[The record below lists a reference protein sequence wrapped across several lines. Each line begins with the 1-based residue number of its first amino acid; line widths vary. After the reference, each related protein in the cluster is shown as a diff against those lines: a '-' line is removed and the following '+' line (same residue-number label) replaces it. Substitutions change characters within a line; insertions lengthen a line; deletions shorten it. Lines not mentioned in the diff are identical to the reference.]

1 MMEGL
6 EGLEYSNRGPIS
18 QTAEGAI
25 QTTPDS
31 NRAQGPGA
39 APAPEH
45 SPPAQSPAVQQQPAV
60 VQQQPAAAPVVR
72 PEDPNL
78 VGELARRFGKEI
90 GEQPLTP
97 SEEKPVEPP
106 KEKTW
111 RDAEPPPTAT
121 KKVQETWNEF
131 KQKARTDIEAK
142 EKAIRELQAEL
153 DQVKGR
159 VTNSEALQ
167 QQLQQAQ
174 GIVERIAIE
183 RSPLFKLK
191 VLDQEDLLRARLGKT
206 VEGTGLTSQEADAV
220 LRGDLNTRERILDSR
235 QMSPFRRQQIVDIL
249 SHWDRVSEER
259 ERLTT
264 RGKETLTEFL
274 REQQVAQEA
283 QRAQYLR
290 ESEKLFD
297 DQMVL
302 ASQKIEVYHPIE
314 GNDAWN
320 KTVDELKTTARK
332 LYSGQVPRELLAQAA
347 ILAPA
352 AVALQNLLRS
362 AYTEINSLK
371 TQLQRYQGVQPQVR
385 DSGGDVTQPARALS
399 SPNGDFVK
407 TLVDRFRADTG
418 LQ

>member
-6 EGLEYSNRGPIS
+6 QGLEYSNRGPIS

-25 QTTPDS
+25 QTSPDS
-31 NRAQGPGA
+31 NRAQSPGTA
-39 APAPEH
+39 TAPEH
-45 SPPAQSPAVQQQPAV
+45 PAPVEPPAIQPATPV
-60 VQQQPAAAPVVR
+60 SAPAVR

-90 GEQPLTP
+90 GEQSEPPAETKPL
-97 SEEKPVEPP
+97 EPP

-111 RDAEPPPTAT
+111 REAEPPAAST
-121 KKVQETWNEF
+121 KGARAAWDEF
-131 KQKARTDIEAK
+131 KQKAKTDIEAK
-142 EKAIRELQAEL
+142 EKAIRELQSEL
-153 DQVKGR
+153 DQARGR

-167 QQLQQAQ
+167 QQLSQAQ
-174 GIVERIAIE
+174 SIVERIAIE

-206 VEGTGLTSQEADAV
+206 VEGTGLTSPEADAV

-249 SHWDRVSEER
+249 SQWDRVSEER
-259 ERLTT
+259 ERLTA

-314 GNDAWN
+314 GNDEWN
-320 KTVDELKTTARK
+320 KSVNDLKTTARK

-371 TQLQRYQGVQPQVR
+371 TQLNRYQGVQPQVR
-385 DSGGDVTQPARALS
+385 DSGGDVTQPSKALS
-399 SPNGDFVK
+399 SPNGDFVAS
-407 TLVDRFRADTG
+407 LVDRFRKETG

>member
-6 EGLEYSNRGPIS
+6 QGLEYSNRGPIS

-25 QTTPDS
+25 QTSPDS
-31 NRAQGPGA
+31 NRAQSPGTA
-39 APAPEH
+39 TAPEH
-45 SPPAQSPAVQQQPAV
+45 PAPAEPPAIQPASPV
-60 VQQQPAAAPVVR
+60 STPAVR

-90 GEQPLTP
+90 GEQSPETP
-97 SEEKPVEPP
+97 AEAKSVEPPP

-111 RDAEPPPTAT
+111 REAEPPPTAT

-131 KQKARTDIEAK
+131 KAKAKTDIESK
-142 EKAIRELQAEL
+142 EKAIRDLQTEL
-153 DQVKGR
+153 DQVRGR
-159 VTNSEALQ
+159 VTNSDALQ
-167 QQLQQAQ
+167 QQLSQAQ

-206 VEGTGLTSQEADAV
+206 VEGTGLTPPEADAV

-249 SHWDRVSEER
+249 SQWDRVTEER

-297 DQMVL
+297 DQMTL
-302 ASQKIEVYHPIE
+302 ASQKIEVYHAIE
-314 GNDAWN
+314 GNDEWN
-320 KTVDELKTTARK
+320 KTVNDLKTTARNP
-332 LYSGQVPRELLAQAA
+332 YSGQVPRELLAQAA

-371 TQLQRYQGVQPQVR
+371 TQLNRYQGVQPQVR
-385 DSGGDVTQPARALS
+385 DSGGDVTQPSKALS
-399 SPNGDFVK
+399 SAEKNGDFVRS
-407 TLVDRFRADTG
+407 LVEKFQRETG

>member
-6 EGLEYSNRGPIS
+6 EGLEYTNRGTIS

-25 QTTPDS
+25 QTSPDS
-31 NRAQGPGA
+31 NRAQTPGA
-39 APAPEH
+39 PIAPSSA
-45 SPPAQSPAVQQQPAV
+45 PPAEPPAVQQQPLPT
-60 VQQQPAAAPVVR
+60 PAVR
-72 PEDPNL
+72 PEDTNL
-78 VGELARRFGKEI
+78 VGELAQRFGRAI
-90 GEQPLTP
+90 GEQAGPESQQPPTTP
-97 SEEKPVEPP
+97 VAEKPV
-106 KEKTW
+106 EKTW
-111 RDAEPPPTAT
+111 RDAEPPAAST
-121 KKVQETWNEF
+121 KGARAAWDEF
-131 KQKARTDIEAK
+131 KTKAKSDIEAK
-142 EKAIRELQAEL
+142 EKAIRELQTEL

-206 VEGTGLTSQEADAV
+206 IEGTGLTPAEADAV
-220 LRGDLNTRERILDSR
+220 LRGDLNTRERVLDSR

-249 SHWDRVSEER
+249 SQWDRVSEER

-274 REQQVAQEA
+274 REQQVAQES
-283 QRAQYLR
+283 QRAQYMR
-290 ESEKLFD
+290 DAEKIFD
-297 DQMVL
+297 DQLTL

-320 KTVDELKTTARK
+320 KTVNDLKTTARK

-371 TQLQRYQGVQPQVR
+371 TQLNRYQGVQPQVR
-385 DSGGDVTQPARALS
+385 DSGGDVTQPSKALS
-399 SPNGDFVK
+399 SPNGDFVAD
-407 TLVDRFRADTG
+407 LVQKFRANTG

>member
-6 EGLEYSNRGPIS
+6 QGLEYSNRGPIS

-25 QTTPDS
+25 QTSPDS
-31 NRAQGPGA
+31 NRAQSPGTA
-39 APAPEH
+39 TAPEH
-45 SPPAQSPAVQQQPAV
+45 PAPVEPPAIQPATPV
-60 VQQQPAAAPVVR
+60 SAPAVR

-90 GEQPLTP
+90 GEQSEPPAETKPL
-97 SEEKPVEPP
+97 EPP

-111 RDAEPPPTAT
+111 REAEPPAAST
-121 KKVQETWNEF
+121 KGARAAWDEF
-131 KQKARTDIEAK
+131 KQKAKTDIEAK
-142 EKAIRELQAEL
+142 EKAIRELQSEL
-153 DQVKGR
+153 DQARGR

-167 QQLQQAQ
+167 QQLSQAQ
-174 GIVERIAIE
+174 SIVERIAIE

-206 VEGTGLTSQEADAV
+206 VQGTGLTSPEADAV

-249 SHWDRVSEER
+249 SQWDRVSEER
-259 ERLTT
+259 ERLTA

-314 GNDAWN
+314 GNDEWN
-320 KTVDELKTTARK
+320 KSVNDLKTTARK

-371 TQLQRYQGVQPQVR
+371 TQLNRYQGVQPQVR
-385 DSGGDVTQPARALS
+385 DSGGDVTQPSKALS
-399 SPNGDFVK
+399 SPNGDFVAS
-407 TLVDRFRADTG
+407 LVDRFRKETG

>member
-6 EGLEYSNRGPIS
+6 QGLEYSNRGPIS

-25 QTTPDS
+25 QTSPDS
-31 NRAQGPGA
+31 NRAQSPGTA
-39 APAPEH
+39 TAPEH
-45 SPPAQSPAVQQQPAV
+45 PAPVEPPAIQPATPV
-60 VQQQPAAAPVVR
+60 SAPAVR

-90 GEQPLTP
+90 GEQSEPPAETKPL
-97 SEEKPVEPP
+97 EPP

-111 RDAEPPPTAT
+111 REAEPPAAST
-121 KKVQETWNEF
+121 KGARAAWDEF
-131 KQKARTDIEAK
+131 KQKAKTDIEAK
-142 EKAIRELQAEL
+142 EKAIRELQSEL
-153 DQVKGR
+153 DQARGR

-167 QQLQQAQ
+167 QQLSQAQ
-174 GIVERIAIE
+174 SIVERIAIE

-206 VEGTGLTSQEADAV
+206 VQGTGLTSPEADAV

-249 SHWDRVSEER
+249 SQWDRVSEER
-259 ERLTT
+259 ERLTA

-314 GNDAWN
+314 GNDEWN
-320 KTVDELKTTARK
+320 KSVNDLKTTARK

-371 TQLQRYQGVQPQVR
+371 TQLNRYQGVQPQVR
-385 DSGGDVTQPARALS
+385 DSGGDVTQPSKALS
-399 SPNGDFVK
+399 SAEKNGDFVRS
-407 TLVDRFRADTG
+407 LVEKFQRETG

>member
-6 EGLEYSNRGPIS
+6 QGLEYSNRGPIS

-25 QTTPDS
+25 QTSPDS
-31 NRAQGPGA
+31 NRAQSPGTA
-39 APAPEH
+39 TAPEH
-45 SPPAQSPAVQQQPAV
+45 PAPAEPPAIQPASPV
-60 VQQQPAAAPVVR
+60 STPAVR
-72 PEDPNL
+72 PEDANL
-78 VGELARRFGKEI
+78 VGELARRFGQEI
-90 GEQPLTP
+90 GEQSPETP
-97 SEEKPVEPP
+97 AEAKSVEPPP

-111 RDAEPPPTAT
+111 REAEPPPTAT

-131 KQKARTDIEAK
+131 KAKAKTDIESK
-142 EKAIRELQAEL
+142 EKAIRDLQTEL
-153 DQVKGR
+153 DQVRGR
-159 VTNSEALQ
+159 VTNSDALQ
-167 QQLQQAQ
+167 QQLSQAQ

-206 VEGTGLTSQEADAV
+206 VEGTGLTPPEADAV

-249 SHWDRVSEER
+249 SQWDRVTEER

-297 DQMVL
+297 DQMTL

-314 GNDAWN
+314 GNDEWN
-320 KTVDELKTTARK
+320 KTVNDLKTTARK

-371 TQLQRYQGVQPQVR
+371 TQLNRYQGVQPQVR
-385 DSGGDVTQPARALS
+385 DSGGDVTQPSKALS
-399 SPNGDFVK
+399 SAEKNGDFVRS
-407 TLVDRFRADTG
+407 LVEKFQRETG

>member
-6 EGLEYSNRGPIS
+6 QGLEYSNRGPIS

-25 QTTPDS
+25 QTSPDS
-31 NRAQGPGA
+31 NRAQSPGTA
-39 APAPEH
+39 TAPEH
-45 SPPAQSPAVQQQPAV
+45 PAPAEPPAIQPASPV
-60 VQQQPAAAPVVR
+60 STPAVR

-90 GEQPLTP
+90 GEQSEPPAETKPL
-97 SEEKPVEPP
+97 EPP

-111 RDAEPPPTAT
+111 REAEPPAAST
-121 KKVQETWNEF
+121 KGARAAWDEF
-131 KQKARTDIEAK
+131 KQKAKTDIEAK
-142 EKAIRELQAEL
+142 EKAIRELQSEL
-153 DQVKGR
+153 DQARGR

-167 QQLQQAQ
+167 QQLSQAQ
-174 GIVERIAIE
+174 SIVERIAIE

-206 VEGTGLTSQEADAV
+206 VEGTGLTSPEADAV

-249 SHWDRVSEER
+249 SQWDRVSEER
-259 ERLTT
+259 ERLTA

-314 GNDAWN
+314 GNDEWN
-320 KTVDELKTTARK
+320 KSVNDLKTTARK

-371 TQLQRYQGVQPQVR
+371 TQLNRYQGVQPQVR
-385 DSGGDVTQPARALS
+385 DSGGDVTQPSKALS
-399 SPNGDFVK
+399 SPNGDFVAS
-407 TLVDRFRADTG
+407 LVDRFRKETG

>member
-6 EGLEYSNRGPIS
+6 QGLEYSNRGPIS

-25 QTTPDS
+25 QTSPDS
-31 NRAQGPGA
+31 NRAQSPGTA
-39 APAPEH
+39 TAPEH
-45 SPPAQSPAVQQQPAV
+45 PAPVEPPAIQPATPV
-60 VQQQPAAAPVVR
+60 SAPAVR

-90 GEQPLTP
+90 GEQSEPPAETKPL
-97 SEEKPVEPP
+97 EPP

-111 RDAEPPPTAT
+111 REAEPPAAST
-121 KKVQETWNEF
+121 KGARAAWDEF
-131 KQKARTDIEAK
+131 KQKAKTDIEAK
-142 EKAIRELQAEL
+142 EKAIRELQSEL
-153 DQVKGR
+153 DQARGR

-167 QQLQQAQ
+167 QQLSQAQ
-174 GIVERIAIE
+174 SIVERIAIE

-206 VEGTGLTSQEADAV
+206 VQGTGLTSPEADAV

-249 SHWDRVSEER
+249 SQWDRVSEER
-259 ERLTT
+259 ERLTA

-314 GNDAWN
+314 GNDEWN
-320 KTVDELKTTARK
+320 KSVNDLKTTARK

-371 TQLQRYQGVQPQVR
+371 SQLNRYQGVQPQVR
-385 DSGGDVTQPARALS
+385 DSGGDVTQPSKALS
-399 SPNGDFVK
+399 SPNGDFVAS
-407 TLVDRFRADTG
+407 LVDRFRKETG

>member
-6 EGLEYSNRGPIS
+6 EGLEYTNRGTIS
-18 QTAEGAI
+18 QTVQGAI
-25 QTTPDS
+25 QTIPDS
-31 NRAQGPGA
+31 NRAQNLGT
-39 APAPEH
+39 APAPSGAPSAE
-45 SPPAQSPAVQQQPAV
+45 PPAVQQQPV
-60 VQQQPAAAPVVR
+60 PA
-72 PEDPNL
+72 PEPRAEESNL
-78 VGELARRFGKEI
+78 VGELAKRFGKEI
-90 GEQPLTP
+90 GEPGKEHEQLPASP
-97 SEEKPVEPP
+97 GAEKPPV
-106 KEKTW
+106 EKTW
-111 RDAEPPPTAT
+111 REAEPPPTAT
-121 KKVQETWNEF
+121 KKVQETWNDF
-131 KQKARTDIEAK
+131 KQKARAEVEAK

-159 VTNSEALQ
+159 VTNSDALQ

-174 GIVERIAIE
+174 SIVERIAIE

-191 VLDQEDLLRARLGKT
+191 VLDQEELLRARLGKT
-206 VEGTGLTSQEADAV
+206 VEGTGLTPAEADAV
-220 LRGDLNTRERILDSR
+220 LRGDLNTRERVLDSR

-259 ERLTT
+259 ERLTA

-283 QRAQYLR
+283 QRAQYIR
-290 ESEKLFD
+290 DSEKIFD
-297 DQMVL
+297 DQLTL
-302 ASQKIEVYHPIE
+302 ASQKIEVYHPID

-320 KTVDELKTTARK
+320 KTVNDLKTTARK

-362 AYTEINSLK
+362 SYTEINSLK
-371 TQLQRYQGVQPQVR
+371 AQLARYQGVQPQVR
-385 DSGGDVTQPARALS
+385 DSGGDVTQPAKALS

-407 TLVDRFRADTG
+407 SLVDRFRADTG

>member
-6 EGLEYSNRGPIS
+6 QGLEYSNRGPIS

-25 QTTPDS
+25 QTSPDS
-31 NRAQGPGA
+31 NRAQSPGTA
-39 APAPEH
+39 TAPEH
-45 SPPAQSPAVQQQPAV
+45 PAPVEPPAIQPATPV
-60 VQQQPAAAPVVR
+60 SAPAVR

-90 GEQPLTP
+90 GEQSEPPAETKPL
-97 SEEKPVEPP
+97 EPP

-111 RDAEPPPTAT
+111 REAEPPAAST
-121 KKVQETWNEF
+121 KGARAAWDEF
-131 KQKARTDIEAK
+131 KQKAKTDIEAK
-142 EKAIRELQAEL
+142 EKAIRELQSEL
-153 DQVKGR
+153 DQARGR

-167 QQLQQAQ
+167 QQLSQAQ
-174 GIVERIAIE
+174 SIVERIAIE

-206 VEGTGLTSQEADAV
+206 VEGTGLTSPEADAV

-249 SHWDRVSEER
+249 SQWDRVSEER
-259 ERLTT
+259 ERLTA

-314 GNDAWN
+314 GNDEWN
-320 KTVDELKTTARK
+320 KSVNDLKTTARK

-371 TQLQRYQGVQPQVR
+371 TQLNRYQGVQPQVR
-385 DSGGDVTQPARALS
+385 DSGGDVTQPSKALS
-399 SPNGDFVK
+399 SAEKNGDFVRS
-407 TLVDRFRADTG
+407 LVEKFQRETG

>member
-6 EGLEYSNRGPIS
+6 QGLEYSNRGPIS

-25 QTTPDS
+25 QTSPDS
-31 NRAQGPGA
+31 NRAQSPGKA
-39 APAPEH
+39 TAPEH
-45 SPPAQSPAVQQQPAV
+45 PAPAEPPAIQPASPV
-60 VQQQPAAAPVVR
+60 STPAVR
-72 PEDPNL
+72 PEDANL

-90 GEQPLTP
+90 GEQPETP
-97 SEEKPVEPP
+97 AEAKSVEPPP

-111 RDAEPPPTAT
+111 REAEPPPTAT

-131 KQKARTDIEAK
+131 KAKAKTDIESK
-142 EKAIRELQAEL
+142 EKAIRDLQTEL
-153 DQVKGR
+153 DQVRGR
-159 VTNSEALQ
+159 VTNSDALQ
-167 QQLQQAQ
+167 QQLSQAQ

-206 VEGTGLTSQEADAV
+206 VEGTGLTPPEADAV

-249 SHWDRVSEER
+249 SQWDRVTEER

-297 DQMVL
+297 DQMTL

-314 GNDAWN
+314 GNDEWN
-320 KTVDELKTTARK
+320 KTVNDLKTTARK

-371 TQLQRYQGVQPQVR
+371 TQLNRYQGVQPQVR
-385 DSGGDVTQPARALS
+385 DSGGDVTQPSKALS

-407 TLVDRFRADTG
+407 SLVDRFRSETG

>member
-31 NRAQGPGA
+31 NRAQGSGA
-39 APAPEH
+39 PPAPEH
-45 SPPAQSPAVQQQPAV
+45 SPPAQPPAVQQQPA
-60 VQQQPAAAPVVR
+60 PAPAVR
-72 PEDPNL
+72 PEQPNL
-78 VGELARRFGKEI
+78 VGELAQRFGKEI
-90 GEQPLTP
+90 GEQPRTP
-97 SEEKPVEPP
+97 SEEKTLEPP

-111 RDAEPPPTAT
+111 RDAEPPAAST
-121 KKVQETWNEF
+121 KGARAAWDEF
-131 KQKARTDIEAK
+131 KQKAKADVETK

-153 DQVKGR
+153 DQVRGR
-159 VTNSEALQ
+159 VTNSEALT

-174 GIVERIAIE
+174 SIVERIAIE

-206 VEGTGLTSQEADAV
+206 VEGTGLTPQEADAV

-249 SHWDRVSEER
+249 SHWDRVTEER

-264 RGKETLTEFL
+264 RGKETLSEFL

-297 DQMVL
+297 DQMTL

-399 SPNGDFVK
+399 SSNGDFVK